1 MVQPPKLYTDLAN
14 WWHLLSCVEDYA
26 EEAAI
31 YAQALTTH
39 ARRSID
45 TVLELG
51 AGGGNN
57 AFHLK
62 ASFEM
67 TLVDLSEAMLAQSRI
82 INPDCEH
89 HAGDMR
95 TVRLGRTFD
104 AVFIHDALA
113 YLTTTDDLRRTME
126 TAFVHCHSGGVALFA
141 PDHIQETFQPSTNH
155 GGYDGPDR
163 GIRYLEWTWDPDP
176 TDTTHLTDY
185 AYLLRLPDGSMR
197 VEHDRHVN
205 GLFSRQTWL
214 EAITSVGFEAQVLPF
229 EHSEVEPGTMELF
242 LGLKP

>member
-1 MVQPPKLYTDLAN
+1 MAQPPKLYTSLAD
-14 WWHLLSCVEDYA
+14 WWHLLSRVEDYA

-31 YAQALTTH
+31 YTQALTTH
-39 ARRSID
+39 ARRPIE

-51 AGGGNN
+51 SGGGNN

-62 ASFEM
+62 ASFAM
-67 TLVDLSEAMLAQSRI
+67 TLVDLSGAMLAQSQA

-89 HAGDMR
+89 HVGDMR
-95 TVRLGRTFD
+95 TIRLGRTFD
-104 AVFIHDALA
+104 AVFIHDAIA
-113 YLTTTDDLRRTME
+113 YLTTPDDLHRTME

-141 PDHIQETFQPSTNH
+141 PDHIQETFHPSTDH

-176 TDTTHLTDY
+176 NDTSHITDY
-185 AYLLRLPDGSMR
+185 AYLLRLPDGS
-197 VEHDRHVN
+197 VHAEHDRHIN

-214 EAITSVGFEAQVLPF
+214 DAITSVGFEAQVLPF
-229 EHSEVEPGTMELF
+229 KHNEVEPGTMALF